1 MSDLPELSGPEVAP
15 ASGGPAKQLVIFVH
29 GYGAN
34 GQDLISLA
42 QYFGQVAPDAAFISP
57 DAPYRCDGAPFGFQ
71 WYDVWM
77 QDPAER
83 LAAIRSTAKIFDNFV
98 TGQLARHGLTE
109 DKLVLIGFS
118 QGTMMS
124 LFTAPR
130 REKAIAGIVGYSGRM
145 ESPATLKDEIRSR
158 PPVIIISLSL
168 FGHGHQV
175 VRSLNGLFS
184 GEVNHEVLF
193 RRLVVFAVA
202 IFHNSELR
210 LEGKFSHELKGR
222 W

>member
-1 MSDLPELSGPEVAP
+1 MSDLTELSGPEVAP

-42 QYFGQVAPDAAFISP
+42 QYFAQVVPDAAFISP
-57 DAPYRCDGAPFGFQ
+57 DAPYRCDGAPMGFQ

-77 QDPAER
+77 QDPADR
-83 LAAIRSTAKIFDNFV
+83 LAAIRSTGEIFDNFV
-98 TGQLARHGLTE
+98 TAQLARHGLTE

-118 QGTMMS
+118 QGTMIS

-145 ESPATLKDEIRSR
+145 ESPETLKDEIRCR
-158 PPVIIISLSL
+158 PPVVMVHGDSDELLAVSEMETAATTLRDCGVEIDTLVRPGL
-168 FGHGHQV
+168 GHGIDEEGI
-175 VRSLNGLFS
+175 RTGLAF
-184 GEVNHEVLF
+184 VHKVL
-193 RRLVVFAVA
+193 
-202 IFHNSELR
+202 
-210 LEGKFSHELKGR
+210 G
-222 W
+222 